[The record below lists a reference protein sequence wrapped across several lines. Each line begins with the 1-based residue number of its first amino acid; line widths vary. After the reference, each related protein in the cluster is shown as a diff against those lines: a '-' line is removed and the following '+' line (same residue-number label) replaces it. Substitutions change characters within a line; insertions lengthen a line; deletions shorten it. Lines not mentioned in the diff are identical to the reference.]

1 MSKRTLAAAPVL
13 PTAAPNIPY
22 WTVKPNKRNT
32 AKMADRARQKRLAAN
47 LDPLRSALEKAA
59 QQ

>member
-1 MSKRTLAAAPVL
+1 MRKHATTAPTL
-13 PTAAPNIPY
+13 PTAEPRIPC
-22 WTVKPNKRNT
+22 WTVKPKRNT

>member
-1 MSKRTLAAAPVL
+1 
-13 PTAAPNIPY
+13 
-22 WTVKPNKRNT
+22 VKPKRNT